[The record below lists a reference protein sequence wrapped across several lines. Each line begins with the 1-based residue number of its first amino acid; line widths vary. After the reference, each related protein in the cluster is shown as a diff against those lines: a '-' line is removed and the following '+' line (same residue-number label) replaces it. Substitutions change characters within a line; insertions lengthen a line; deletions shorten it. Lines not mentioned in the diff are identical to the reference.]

1 VGTEASGRERGGTR
15 VLVTGAAGMLGTEL
29 VPLFRCSFD
38 VIPADVAEFDMRDA
52 AATDAFVAAAAPDVI
67 VNCAAYTDVDGA
79 ESDPATAFDVNA
91 NGAGNLATAGQKV
104 GARLVQLS
112 TDYVFDGT
120 GDTPYAETDEPSPL
134 GVYGRSKL
142 AGERRVAEA
151 SKEALIVRTAWLYG
165 HAGPNFIE
173 KMLSLASSG
182 QALRVVDDQVG
193 APTNVR
199 DLAGA
204 ILELIAVE
212 ATGVVNATNR
222 GRCTWFEFAR
232 RILDEAGLKDVAIE
246 PVTSE
251 EFPRPAPRPA
261 YSVLSLARLVSLT
274 GKEPRS
280 WQDAVAEYVAE
291 R

>member
-1 VGTEASGRERGGTR
+1 VGTEASGREHGGTR

-29 VPLFRCSFD
+29 VPLFRRDFD
-38 VIPADVAEFDMRDA
+38 VTAADIAEFDMRDA
-52 AATDAFVAAAAPDVI
+52 AATDAFVSAAAPDVI
-67 VNCAAYTDVDGA
+67 INCAAYTDVDGA
-79 ESDPATAFDVNA
+79 ESDPEAAFEVNA
-91 NGAGNLATAGQKV
+91 SGAGNVAAAAERV
-104 GARLVQLS
+104 GARVVQVS

-120 GDTPYAETDEPSPL
+120 GDTPYAETDEPRPL

-142 AGERRVAEA
+142 AGERKVAEV
-151 SKEALIVRTAWLYG
+151 SQDALIVRTAWLYG

-182 QALRVVDDQVG
+182 RVLRVVADQVG

-222 GRCTWFEFAR
+222 GWCTWFEFAR
-232 RILDEAGLKDVAIE
+232 EILDLAGLEDIPVE

-251 EFPRPAPRPA
+251 EFPRPAPRPG

-280 WQDAVAEYVAE
+280 WQDALAEYLAE

>member
-1 VGTEASGRERGGTR
+1 MGTEASGREHGGTR

-29 VPLFRCSFD
+29 VPLFRREFD
-38 VIPADVAEFDMRDA
+38 VTPADVAEFDLRDA
-52 AATDAFVAAAAPDVI
+52 AATDAFVAEAKPAVVI
-67 VNCAAYTDVDGA
+67 NCAAYTDVDGA
-79 ESDPATAFDVNA
+79 ESDPEAAFDVNA
-91 NGAGNLATAGQKV
+91 GGAGNVAAAAERV
-104 GARLVQLS
+104 GARVVQVS

-120 GDTPYAETDEPSPL
+120 GDTPYAETDEPRPL

-142 AGERRVAEA
+142 AGERKVAEA
-151 SKEALIVRTAWLYG
+151 CTDALILRTAWLYG
-165 HAGPNFIE
+165 HAGRNFIE

-182 QALRVVDDQVG
+182 RVLRVVDDQVG

-212 ATGVVNATNR
+212 ATGVVNATNA
-222 GRCTWFEFAR
+222 GSCSWFEFAR
-232 RILDEAGLKDVAIE
+232 EILDLAGHQDIPVE

-251 EFPRPAPRPA
+251 EFPRPAPRPG
-261 YSVLSLARLVSLT
+261 YSVLSLERLVSLT

-280 WQDAVAEYVAE
+280 WQDALAEYLAE

>member
-1 VGTEASGRERGGTR
+1 VGTEASGGERGGTR

-29 VPLFRCSFD
+29 VPVFRRSFD

-52 AATDAFVAAAAPDVI
+52 AATDGFVAAVDPSI
-67 VNCAAYTDVDGA
+67 IINCAAYTDVDGA
-79 ESDPATAFDVNA
+79 ESDSETAFDVNA
-91 NGAGNLATAGQKV
+91 AGAGNVAAAGWKV
-104 GARLVQLS
+104 GARVVHIS

-120 GDTPYAETDEPSPL
+120 GDTPYTETDEPRPV

-142 AGERRVAEA
+142 AGERKVVEA
-151 SKEALIVRTAWLYG
+151 SQDALIVRTAWLYG
-165 HAGPNFIE
+165 HAGPNFVE

-182 QALRVVDDQVG
+182 RVLRVVDDQVG

-222 GRCTWFEFAR
+222 GWCTWFEFAR
-232 RILDEAGLKDVAIE
+232 RILDLAGLEQVPIE
-246 PVTSE
+246 PVPSE
-251 EFPRPAPRPA
+251 RFPRPAPRPG
-261 YSVLSLARLVSLT
+261 YSVLSLERLVSLT
-274 GKEPRS
+274 GKAPRS

>member
-1 VGTEASGRERGGTR
+1 MRSEGLETGRGRTR
-15 VLVTGAAGMLGTEL
+15 VLVTGSAGMLGTEL
-29 VPLFRCSFD
+29 VRLLQREFD
-38 VIPADVAEFDMRDA
+38 VTPADIGEFDVRNSV
-52 AATDAFVAAAAPDVI
+52 ATDAFIAGATPEVV

-79 ESDPATAFDVNA
+79 ESDPDAAFAVNA
-91 NGAGNLATAGQKV
+91 AGAGNIAGAAEKV
-104 GARLVQLS
+104 GAGVVHVS

-120 GDTPYAETDEPSPL
+120 GDRPYEETDEPGPIS
-134 GVYGRSKL
+134 VYGRSKL
-142 AGERRVAEA
+142 AGERAVLEA
-151 SKEALIVRTAWLYG
+151 SRDALIIRTAWLYG

-182 QALRVVDDQVG
+182 RHLKVVEDQVG

-199 DLAGA
+199 DLARA
-204 ILELIAVE
+204 ILELIAVG

-222 GRCTWFEFAR
+222 GWCTWFEFAR
-232 RILDEAGLKDVAIE
+232 EILDQAGYRDIAVE

-251 EFPRPAPRPA
+251 QFPRPAPRPA

-280 WQDAVAEYVAE
+280 WQDALAEYLTE

>member
-1 VGTEASGRERGGTR
+1 VGTEASGSERGGTR

-29 VPLFRCSFD
+29 VPLLRRAFD
-38 VIPADVAEFDMRDA
+38 VTPADVTEFDVRDP
-52 AATDAFVAAAAPDVI
+52 AATDAFVAAAAPEVI
-67 VNCAAYTDVDGA
+67 INCAAYTDVDGA
-79 ESDPATAFDVNA
+79 ESDPETAFDINA
-91 NGAGNLATAGQKV
+91 GGAENVAAAGRKV
-104 GARLVQLS
+104 GARVVQVS

-120 GDTPYAETDEPSPL
+120 GDTPYAETDEPRPL
-134 GVYGRSKL
+134 GVYGHSKL
-142 AGERRVAEA
+142 AGERKVREV
-151 SKEALIVRTAWLYG
+151 SQDALIVRTAWLYG

-173 KMLSLASSG
+173 TMLSLASSG
-182 QALRVVDDQVG
+182 RVLRVVNDQVG

-222 GRCTWFEFAR
+222 GWCTWFEFAR
-232 RILDEAGLKDVAIE
+232 KILDLAGLGEVSIE

-251 EFPRPAPRPA
+251 EFPRPAPRPGC
-261 YSVLSLARLVSLT
+261 SVLSLERLVFLT

>member
-1 VGTEASGRERGGTR
+1 MGTEAPAREQGGTR

-29 VPLFRCSFD
+29 VPLFRRAFD
-38 VIPADVAEFDMRDA
+38 VTPADVAEFDMRDA
-52 AATDAFVAAAAPDVI
+52 AATEAFVAAAAPDVVI
-67 VNCAAYTDVDGA
+67 NCAAYTDVDGA
-79 ESDPATAFDVNA
+79 ESDPETAFDVNA
-91 NGAGNLATAGQKV
+91 GGAGNVAAAAVKV
-104 GARLVQLS
+104 GARVVQVS

-120 GDTPYAETDEPSPL
+120 GDTPYAETDEPRPL

-142 AGERRVAEA
+142 AGERKVVEV
-151 SKEALIVRTAWLYG
+151 SLDALIVRTAWLYG

-173 KMLSLASSG
+173 TMLSLASSG
-182 QALRVVDDQVG
+182 RPLRVVDDQVG

-212 ATGVVNATNR
+212 ATGVVNATNA
-222 GRCTWFEFAR
+222 GSCSWFEFAR
-232 RILDEAGLKDVAIE
+232 KILDLAGLEEIAIE
-246 PVTSE
+246 PVASE
-251 EFPRPAPRPA
+251 QFPRPAPRPC

>member
-1 VGTEASGRERGGTR
+1 MGTEASGREHGGTR

-29 VPLFRCSFD
+29 VLLFRRDFD
-38 VIPADVAEFDMRDA
+38 VTAADIAEFDMRDA
-52 AATDAFVAAAAPDVI
+52 AATDAFVSAAAPDVI
-67 VNCAAYTDVDGA
+67 INCAAYTDVDGA
-79 ESDPATAFDVNA
+79 ESEPEAAFDVNA
-91 NGAGNLATAGQKV
+91 GGAGNVAAAAERV
-104 GARLVQLS
+104 GARVVQVS

-120 GDTPYAETDEPSPL
+120 GDTPYAETDEPRPL

-142 AGERRVAEA
+142 AGERKVAEV
-151 SKEALIVRTAWLYG
+151 SQDALIVRTAWLYG

-182 QALRVVDDQVG
+182 RHLRVVDDQVG

-212 ATGVVNATNR
+212 ATGVVNATN
-222 GRCTWFEFAR
+222 GGSCSWFEFAR
-232 RILDEAGLKDVAIE
+232 EILDLAGLEDIPVE

-251 EFPRPAPRPA
+251 EFPRPAPRPG

-280 WQDAVAEYVAE
+280 WQDALAEYLAE

>member
-1 VGTEASGRERGGTR
+1 MGTEASGREHGGTR

-29 VPLFRCSFD
+29 VPLFRRDFD
-38 VIPADVAEFDMRDA
+38 VTAADIAEFDMRDA
-52 AATDAFVAAAAPDVI
+52 AATDAFVSAAAPDVI
-67 VNCAAYTDVDGA
+67 INCAAYTDVDGA
-79 ESDPATAFDVNA
+79 ESDPEAAFDVNA
-91 NGAGNLATAGQKV
+91 GGAGNVAAAAKRV
-104 GARLVQLS
+104 GARVVQVS

-120 GDTPYAETDEPSPL
+120 GDTPYAETDEPRPL

-142 AGERRVAEA
+142 AGERKVAEV
-151 SKEALIVRTAWLYG
+151 SQDALIVRTAWLYG

-182 QALRVVDDQVG
+182 RVLRVVADQVG

-222 GRCTWFEFAR
+222 GWCTWFEFAR
-232 RILDEAGLKDVAIE
+232 EILDLAGLEDIPVE

-251 EFPRPAPRPA
+251 EFPRPAPRPG

-280 WQDAVAEYVAE
+280 WQDALAEYLAE

>member
-1 VGTEASGRERGGTR
+1 MGTEASGREHGGTR

-29 VPLFRCSFD
+29 VPLFRREFD
-38 VIPADVAEFDMRDA
+38 VTPADVAEFDLRDA
-52 AATDAFVAAAAPDVI
+52 AATDAFVAEAKPAVVI
-67 VNCAAYTDVDGA
+67 NCAAYTDVDGA
-79 ESDPATAFDVNA
+79 ESDPEAAFDVNA
-91 NGAGNLATAGQKV
+91 GGAENIAAAAERV
-104 GARLVQLS
+104 GARVVQVS

-120 GDTPYAETDEPSPL
+120 GDTPYAETDEPRPL

-142 AGERRVAEA
+142 AGERKVAEA
-151 SKEALIVRTAWLYG
+151 CSDALIVRTAWLYG

-182 QALRVVDDQVG
+182 RVLRVVDDQVG

-222 GRCTWFEFAR
+222 GWCTWFEFAR
-232 RILDEAGLKDVAIE
+232 EILDLAGHEDVPIE

-251 EFPRPAPRPA
+251 EFPRPAPRPG

-280 WQDAVAEYVAE
+280 WQDALAEYLAE

>member
-1 VGTEASGRERGGTR
+1 
-15 VLVTGAAGMLGTEL
+15 MLGTEL
-29 VPLFRCSFD
+29 VALFRREFD
-38 VIPADVAEFDMRDA
+38 VTPADVAEFDMRDA
-52 AATDAFVAAAAPDVI
+52 AATDAFVAEAKPAVI
-67 VNCAAYTDVDGA
+67 INCAAYTDVDGA
-79 ESDPATAFDVNA
+79 EGDPEAAFDVNA
-91 NGAGNLATAGQKV
+91 SGAENVAAAAERV
-104 GARLVQLS
+104 GARVVQVS

-120 GDTPYAETDEPSPL
+120 GDTPYAETDETRPL

-142 AGERRVAEA
+142 AGERKVAETC
-151 SKEALIVRTAWLYG
+151 SDALIVRTAWLYG

-182 QALRVVDDQVG
+182 RHLRVVDDQVG

-212 ATGVVNATNR
+212 ATGVVNATNA
-222 GRCTWFEFAR
+222 GSCSWFGFAR
-232 RILDEAGLKDVAIE
+232 EILDLAGLEDVPIE
-246 PVTSE
+246 PVTSG
-251 EFPRPAPRPA
+251 EFPRPAPRPG

-280 WQDAVAEYVAE
+280 WQDALAEYLAE

>member
-1 VGTEASGRERGGTR
+1 MGTEASGRQHGGTR

-29 VPLFRCSFD
+29 VALFRREFD
-38 VIPADVAEFDMRDA
+38 VTPADVAEFDMRDA
-52 AATDAFVAAAAPDVI
+52 SATDAFVAEAKPAVI
-67 VNCAAYTDVDGA
+67 INCAAYTDVDGA
-79 ESDPATAFDVNA
+79 EGDPEAAFDVNA
-91 NGAGNLATAGQKV
+91 GGAENIAAAAERV
-104 GARLVQLS
+104 GARVVQVS

-120 GDTPYAETDEPSPL
+120 GDTPYAETDEPRPL
-134 GVYGRSKL
+134 GVYGRSKF
-142 AGERRVAEA
+142 AGERKVAEA
-151 SKEALIVRTAWLYG
+151 CSDALIVRTAWLYG

-173 KMLSLASSG
+173 RMLSLASSG
-182 QALRVVDDQVG
+182 RVLRVVDDQVG

-222 GRCTWFEFAR
+222 GWCTWFEFAR
-232 RILDEAGLKDVAIE
+232 EILDLAGHEDIPVE
-246 PVTSE
+246 PVTSQ
-251 EFPRPAPRPA
+251 EFPRPARRPG

-280 WQDAVAEYVAE
+280 WRDALAEYLAE

>member
-1 VGTEASGRERGGTR
+1 VGTEASGREHGGTR

-29 VPLFRCSFD
+29 VPLFRRDFD
-38 VIPADVAEFDMRDA
+38 VTAADIAEFDMRDA
-52 AATDAFVAAAAPDVI
+52 AATDAFVSAAAPDVI
-67 VNCAAYTDVDGA
+67 INCAAYTDVDGA
-79 ESDPATAFDVNA
+79 ESDPEAAFDVNA
-91 NGAGNLATAGQKV
+91 GGAGNVAAAAKRV
-104 GARLVQLS
+104 GARVVQVS

-120 GDTPYAETDEPSPL
+120 GDTPYAETDEPRPL

-142 AGERRVAEA
+142 AGERKVAEV
-151 SKEALIVRTAWLYG
+151 SQDALIVRTAWLYG

-182 QALRVVDDQVG
+182 RVLRVVADQVG

-222 GRCTWFEFAR
+222 GWCTWFEFAR
-232 RILDEAGLKDVAIE
+232 EILDLAGLEDIPVE

-251 EFPRPAPRPA
+251 EFPRPAPRPG

-280 WQDAVAEYVAE
+280 WQDALAEYLAE

>member
-1 VGTEASGRERGGTR
+1 MGTEASGREHGGTR

-29 VPLFRCSFD
+29 VPLFRREFD
-38 VIPADVAEFDMRDA
+38 VTAADVAEFDMRDA
-52 AATDAFVAAAAPDVI
+52 AATDAFVAEARPAVVI
-67 VNCAAYTDVDGA
+67 NCAAYTDVDGA
-79 ESDPATAFDVNA
+79 ESDPEAAFDVNA
-91 NGAGNLATAGQKV
+91 GGAGNVAAAAERV
-104 GARLVQLS
+104 GARVVQVS
-112 TDYVFDGT
+112 TDYVFDGR
-120 GDTPYAETDEPSPL
+120 GDTPYAETDEPRPL

-142 AGERRVAEA
+142 AGERKVAEA
-151 SKEALIVRTAWLYG
+151 CSDALIVRTAGLYG

-182 QALRVVDDQVG
+182 RILRVVDDQVG

-212 ATGVVNATNR
+212 ATGVVNATNA
-222 GRCTWFEFAR
+222 GSCSWFEFAR
-232 RILDEAGLKDVAIE
+232 EILDVAGHQDIPVE

-251 EFPRPAPRPA
+251 EFPRPAPRPG

-280 WQDAVAEYVAE
+280 WQDALAEYLAE

>member
-1 VGTEASGRERGGTR
+1 MEAEAPGREHGGTR

-29 VPLFRCSFD
+29 VPLFRRAFD
-38 VIPADVAEFDMRDA
+38 VTPADVAEFDMRDA
-52 AATDAFVAAAAPDVI
+52 AATDAFVAAAAPDII

-79 ESDPATAFDVNA
+79 ESDPETAFDVNA
-91 NGAGNLATAGQKV
+91 AGAGNVAAAAQKV
-104 GARLVQLS
+104 GARVVHVS

-120 GDTPYAETDEPSPL
+120 GHTPYAETDEPRPL

-142 AGERRVAEA
+142 AGERRVAEV
-151 SKEALIVRTAWLYG
+151 SQDALIVRTAWLYG

-182 QALRVVDDQVG
+182 EVLRVVDDQVG

-199 DLAGA
+199 DLGGA

-222 GRCTWFEFAR
+222 GWCTWFGFAR
-232 RILDEAGLKDVAIE
+232 KILDLAGHEDIPVE

-251 EFPRPAPRPA
+251 RFPRPAARPG

-280 WQDAVAEYVAE
+280 WQDAVAEYLVE

>member
-1 VGTEASGRERGGTR
+1 MGTEPSGREHARKR

-29 VPLFRCSFD
+29 VPLFRREFD
-38 VIPADVAEFDMRDA
+38 VTPADVEEFDLRDA
-52 AATDAFVAAAAPDVI
+52 AATAAFVAAAAPDI
-67 VNCAAYTDVDGA
+67 IINCAAYTDVDGA
-79 ESDPATAFDVNA
+79 ESDPEAAFDVNA
-91 NGAGNLATAGQKV
+91 AGAGNIATAAVKV
-104 GARLVQLS
+104 GARVVQVS

-120 GDTPYAETDEPSPL
+120 GERPYAETDEPRPL

-142 AGERRVAEA
+142 AGEKKVAEV
-151 SKEALIVRTAWLYG
+151 SQDALIVRTAWLYG

-182 QALRVVDDQVG
+182 RRLRVVDDQVG

-212 ATGVVNATNR
+212 ATGVVNATNA
-222 GRCTWFEFAR
+222 GSCSWFEFAR
-232 RILDEAGLKDVAIE
+232 KILDLAGLEDVPIE

-251 EFPRPAPRPA
+251 RFPRPAPRPG
-261 YSVLSLARLVSLT
+261 YSVLSLARLVALT

-280 WQDAVAEYVAE
+280 WQEAVAEYLAE

>member
-1 VGTEASGRERGGTR
+1 VGTEASGREHGGTR

-29 VPLFRCSFD
+29 VPLFRREFD
-38 VIPADVAEFDMRDA
+38 VTPADVAEFDLRDA
-52 AATDAFVAAAAPDVI
+52 AATDAFVAKAKPAVVI
-67 VNCAAYTDVDGA
+67 NCAAYTDVDGA
-79 ESDPATAFDVNA
+79 ESDPEAAFDVNA
-91 NGAGNLATAGQKV
+91 GGAGNVAAAAERV
-104 GARLVQLS
+104 GARVVQVS

-120 GDTPYAETDEPSPL
+120 GDTPYAETDEPRPL

-142 AGERRVAEA
+142 AGERKVAEA
-151 SKEALIVRTAWLYG
+151 CSDALIVRTAWLYG

-182 QALRVVDDQVG
+182 RVLRVVDDQVG

-212 ATGVVNATNR
+212 ATGVVNATNA
-222 GRCTWFEFAR
+222 GSCSWFEFAR
-232 RILDEAGLKDVAIE
+232 EILDLAGHQDIPVE

-251 EFPRPAPRPA
+251 EFPRPAPRPG

-280 WQDAVAEYVAE
+280 WQDALAEYLAE

>member
-1 VGTEASGRERGGTR
+1 MGTEASGREHGGTR

-29 VPLFRCSFD
+29 VPLFRRDFD
-38 VIPADVAEFDMRDA
+38 VTAADIAEFDMRDA
-52 AATDAFVAAAAPDVI
+52 AATDAFVSAAAPDVI
-67 VNCAAYTDVDGA
+67 INCAAYTDVDGA
-79 ESDPATAFDVNA
+79 ESDPEAAFDVNR
-91 NGAGNLATAGQKV
+91 V
-104 GARLVQLS
+104 VQVS

-120 GDTPYAETDEPSPL
+120 GDTPYAETDEPRPL

-142 AGERRVAEA
+142 AGERKVAEV
-151 SKEALIVRTAWLYG
+151 SQDALIVRTAWLYG

-182 QALRVVDDQVG
+182 RVLRVVADQVG

-222 GRCTWFEFAR
+222 GWCTWFEFAR
-232 RILDEAGLKDVAIE
+232 EILDLAGLEDIPVE

-251 EFPRPAPRPA
+251 EFPRPAPRPG

-280 WQDAVAEYVAE
+280 WQDALAEYLAE